1 MDGRHL
7 CRLNTKQLPAPGS
20 GTGGADRFGRKART
34 GEGAGLGGLGRLDSC
49 LAAVRSSS
57 RTCWLASELAEL
69 SDDNQTMDVASDQE
83 PAPLS
88 KPVHAV
94 FTIEQVRP
102 HFDALMAEELPAQ
115 EDLCCNLRLLNE
127 HR

>member
-1 MDGRHL
+1 
-7 CRLNTKQLPAPGS
+7 
-20 GTGGADRFGRKART
+20 
-34 GEGAGLGGLGRLDSC
+34 
-49 LAAVRSSS
+49 
-57 RTCWLASELAEL
+57 
-69 SDDNQTMDVASDQE
+69 MDVASDQE

-88 KPVHAV
+88 KLVHAV

-115 EDLCCNLRLLNE
+115 EDLCCNLHLLNE

>member
-1 MDGRHL
+1 MGWS
-7 CRLNTKQLPAPGS
+7 N
-20 GTGGADRFGRKART
+20 
-34 GEGAGLGGLGRLDSC
+34 
-49 LAAVRSSS
+49 S
-57 RTCWLASELAEL
+57 RTCCLASELTKL
-69 SDDNQTMDVASDQE
+69 SDDNQTMDIASDQE

-102 HFDALMAEELPAQ
+102 HFDALMAEELPAR

>member
-1 MDGRHL
+1 
-7 CRLNTKQLPAPGS
+7 
-20 GTGGADRFGRKART
+20 
-34 GEGAGLGGLGRLDSC
+34 
-49 LAAVRSSS
+49 
-57 RTCWLASELAEL
+57 
-69 SDDNQTMDVASDQE
+69 MDVASDQE
-83 PAPLS
+83 SAPLS

-102 HFDALMAEELPAQ
+102 HLDALMEEELSAQ

>member
-1 MDGRHL
+1 
-7 CRLNTKQLPAPGS
+7 
-20 GTGGADRFGRKART
+20 
-34 GEGAGLGGLGRLDSC
+34 
-49 LAAVRSSS
+49 
-57 RTCWLASELAEL
+57 
-69 SDDNQTMDVASDQE
+69 MDVASDQE

-102 HFDALMAEELPAQ
+102 HFDTLMAEELPAQ
-115 EDLCCNLRLLNE
+115 ENLCCNLRLLNK

>member
-1 MDGRHL
+1 MDI
-7 CRLNTKQLPAPGS
+7 A
-20 GTGGADRFGRKART
+20 F
-34 GEGAGLGGLGRLDSC
+34 
-49 LAAVRSSS
+49 
-57 RTCWLASELAEL
+57 
-69 SDDNQTMDVASDQE
+69 DQD

-127 HR
+127 HRLAEGRIAGEQANDDAIADTWLYDPSFLNEQRALYQTICRACEALSVVLRVVALAVAPPSRVVNMVNGHEK

>member
-1 MDGRHL
+1 MGQGGQTRAWQ
-7 CRLNTKQLPAPGS
+7 RVGPA
-20 GTGGADRFGRKART
+20 
-34 GEGAGLGGLGRLDSC
+34 AG
-49 LAAVRSSS
+49 
-57 RTCWLASELAEL
+57 TCWLASELAEL

-115 EDLCCNLRLLNE
+115 EDLCCNLHLRNE

>member
-1 MDGRHL
+1 MG
-7 CRLNTKQLPAPGS
+7 QGS
-20 GTGGADRFGRKART
+20 QT
-34 GEGAGLGGLGRLDSC
+34 
-49 LAAVRSSS
+49 RSSS
-57 RTCWLASELAEL
+57 RTCWLASYLAEL
-69 SDDNQTMDVASDQE
+69 SDDNQMMDVASDQE
-83 PAPLS
+83 SAPLS